1 MSLDIVDI
9 LLPAF
14 QCLKVKANG
23 CNGSFQFV
31 SNGVNET
38 IVLLVTPN
46 FADKKT
52 GIEYQ
57 TGSNGAKKNDSEE
70 NLKIM
75 LPIENDPAKTDR
87 HRNRGQDYPE
97 GKKESDFAAPA
108 NAHAE
113 ILARES
119 ESRQKPGAEKI
130 SAPLA
135 SLKDVS
141 SSG

>member
-97 GKKESDFAAPA
+97 GKKESDFAAAA

-113 ILARES
+113 ILARETTVQIKGFT
-119 ESRQKPGAEKI
+119 SRERVRGTAI
-130 SAPLA
+130 SNH
-135 SLKDVS
+135 
-141 SSG
+141 